1 MRAEALR
8 ISYKGQSGSAQNL
21 QARRAGKNAND
32 CKNMKKL
39 SAILALSLALFA
51 PILAVA
57 QQSRASSLKAPSN
70 ALHPNTVTVKSKNV
84 DNGYTKIVAI
94 VPKDYEENANVR
106 YPVVY
111 LLHGYGDNE
120 QKWIK
125 EKPQLQDISDK
136 YGMIIICPDGKRSWY
151 WDSVAKPELKYE
163 TFISKELVDFVD
175 SHYRTL
181 KSPKFRAITG
191 LSMGGHGA
199 LWNGLRHPN
208 VFGACGSMSGGVDI
222 RPFPK
227 QWSMEQSLGSYEK
240 NKDVWDAHTVVNL
253 VDSLKPGQSK
263 IIIDCGVAD
272 FFYKV
277 NQDLHERLL
286 AKKIPHDYITRPGGH
301 SWAYWKNAIEYQLL
315 FFHNFFKDN
324 AKTLQK

>member
-1 MRAEALR
+1 
-8 ISYKGQSGSAQNL
+8 
-21 QARRAGKNAND
+21 
-32 CKNMKKL
+32 MKKL
-39 SAILALSLALFA
+39 SAILALFLAIFA
-51 PILAVA
+51 PLLAA
-57 QQSRASSLKAPSN
+57 PQQTRAPSER
-70 ALHPNTVTVKSKNV
+70 AAVKADHPNTAAVKSNCV
-84 DNGYTKIVAI
+84 ENGSAKIVAI
-94 VPKDYEENANVR
+94 LPASYEKDADLR

-120 QKWIK
+120 QKWITQ
-125 EKPQLQDISDK
+125 KPQLQDLADK
-136 YGMIIICPDGKRSWY
+136 YAIIIICPDGRRSWY
-151 WDSVAKPELKYE
+151 WDSVKKPELKYE
-163 TFISKELVDFVD
+163 TFISKELVDYVD

-199 LWNGLRHPN
+199 LWNGLRHPD

-227 QWSMEQSLGSYEK
+227 QWSMEQNLGPYAE
-240 NKDVWDAHTVVNL
+240 NKGVWDAHTVVNL
-253 VDSLKPGQSK
+253 VDSLKPGRSK

-324 AKTLQK
+324 AKTLKK